1 LYRINGYFAKPAR
14 PVTKERKMSSV
25 RDDRSIIYVHLP
37 KCGGTTFNRII
48 EWEYPPL
55 EVFSIDPS
63 FFRWS
68 YQHLLRWPQERLAHI
83 KVFKGHMPFGLH
95 KWLSQPA
102 TYITVL
108 RDPID
113 RAISQYY
120 FHLTHRLQPGHRLAK
135 NLTMIEFGRTLP
147 YKNVQTKLLSGLD
160 HGYDFMAGECSADEL
175 ELAKRNLATRFS
187 MVGLTERFDESLALA
202 KLQFGWRIEQ
212 YADFN
217 VTQGRPQKDK
227 ISAAAREQIA
237 EFNRFDVELY
247 RYASELFD
255 EQVQRHRAE
264 IRGELDAINEAKAL
278 NSISSIYYKG
288 ASAARK
294 MINRLHSAL

>member
-1 LYRINGYFAKPAR
+1 
-14 PVTKERKMSSV
+14 MSLV
-25 RDDRSIIYVHLP
+25 RDDRTIIYVHLP

-55 EVFSIDPS
+55 QVFSVDPA

-68 YQHLLRWPQERLAHI
+68 YRRLLGWSQDRLARI

-95 KWLSQPA
+95 KSLARPA

-120 FHLTHRLQPGHRLAK
+120 FPLAHKLQRRHRQVK
-135 NLTMIEFGRTLP
+135 NLTLEEYVQRTP
-147 YKNVQTKLLSGLD
+147 YKNVQTKMLSGLD
-160 HGYDFMAGECSADEL
+160 HGYDFLAGECSAEEL
-175 ELAKRNLATRFS
+175 ELAKLNLSARFS
-187 MVGLTERFDESLALA
+187 LVGLTERFDESLALA
-202 KLQFGWRIEQ
+202 KIEFGWRINQ

-217 VTQGRPQKDK
+217 VTPHRPKKDQ
-227 ISAAAREQIA
+227 ITPLVRELITEQ
-237 EFNRFDVELY
+237 NRFDVELY
-247 RYASELFD
+247 AYALGLF
-255 EQVQRHRAE
+255 EETVKRQATKIQEA
-264 IRGELDAINEAKAL
+264 LNAINEAKELNAL
-278 NSISSIYYKG
+278 TSIYYKG

-294 MINRLHSAL
+294 AISRLHSAL

>member
-1 LYRINGYFAKPAR
+1 
-14 PVTKERKMSSV
+14 MSLV

-48 EWEYPPL
+48 EWEYPLL

-68 YQHLLRWPQERLAHI
+68 YQHLLRWPQERLARI

-95 KWLSQPA
+95 KRLSQPA

-120 FHLTHRLQPGHRLAK
+120 FPLTRRLQPQHRVVK
-135 NLTMIEFGRTLP
+135 NLTMEEYVQVTP

-160 HGYDFMAGECSADEL
+160 HGYDFLAGECSAHEL

-187 MVGLTERFDESLALA
+187 LIGLTERFDESLALA
-202 KLQFGWRIEQ
+202 KLEFGWRIDR

-217 VTQGRPQKDK
+217 VTQGRPKKHQ
-227 ISAAAREQIA
+227 ISAATRELIA
-237 EFNRFDVELY
+237 EHNRFDVELY
-247 RYASELFD
+247 RYAQELFD
-255 EQVQRHRAE
+255 EKIKCNTTP
-264 IRGELDAINEAKAL
+264 IRGELNAINGAKEL
-278 NSISSIYYKG
+278 NRFTAMYYKG

-294 MINRLHSAL
+294 TINRLQSAL

>member
-1 LYRINGYFAKPAR
+1 MN
-14 PVTKERKMSSV
+14 SV

-55 EVFSIDPS
+55 QVFSVDPA

-68 YQHLLRWPQERLAHI
+68 YQRLRRWPQDRLARI

-95 KWLSQPA
+95 KSLSQPA

-120 FHLTHRLQPGHRLAK
+120 FPLTHRLQWRHRQVK
-135 NLTMIEFGRTLP
+135 NVTLEEYIERTP

-160 HGYDFMAGECSADEL
+160 HGYDFLAGECSASEL
-175 ELAKRNLATRFS
+175 ELAKRNLSTQFS
-187 MVGLTERFDESLALA
+187 LIGLTERFDESLALA
-202 KLQFGWRIEQ
+202 KVEFGWRIQQ

-217 VTQGRPQKDK
+217 VTRHRPKKDQ
-227 ISAAAREQIA
+227 ISAAARELVT
-237 EFNRFDVELY
+237 EHNRFDVELY
-247 RYASELFD
+247 RYALELFD
-255 EQVQRHRAE
+255 EKIKRNAARIQE
-264 IRGELDAINEAKAL
+264 ELNTVNEAKEL
-278 NSISSIYYKG
+278 NPLSSIYYKG

-294 MINRLHSAL
+294 TINRLHSAL